1 MMGTAE
7 VTMPKSVTEPLL
19 DDHRKVR
26 DELGALRA
34 HLEQFNL
41 AGLRSVCR
49 SLKELLGPHALKEEA
64 SLYLIGM
71 KRLKADNE
79 KLPELFVEHH
89 ISADR
94 LSNLVRLLYQPQL
107 TGSEEHIRTLTTI
120 LIEEL
125 EDHMRDE
132 EQVVFPALEE
142 LLDDELKEL
151 VLRRYR
157 TIASDEGDDLSR
169 TPLISVPE
177 DPSSY
182 NYASY

>member
-1 MMGTAE
+1 
-7 VTMPKSVTEPLL
+7 MPRSVTEPLL

-26 DELGALRA
+26 AELGALKA

-64 SLYLIGM
+64 VLFLIGM
-71 KRLKADNE
+71 KKLKADNE

-94 LSNLVRLLYQPQL
+94 LSNLIRLLYQPQL
-107 TGSEEHIRTLTTI
+107 TGSEEHIKTLATV
-120 LIEEL
+120 LAEEI

-142 LLDDELKEL
+142 LLDDELKDL

-157 TIASDEGDDLSR
+157 MIASDDGDDLSR
-169 TPLISVPE
+169 TPLISIPE
-177 DPSSY
+177 DPASY
-182 NYASY
+182 NYSSY